1 MAKIAI
7 IKTGGK
13 QYLVKEEDKIKIEK
27 LEAEAGSKV
36 ELETLLIAD
45 GEKAEIGTPVLP
57 TKISATVVRQIR
69 TRKVTGVKYK
79 RKTRQS
85 KRFGHKQ
92 YMTEVQIDKI

>member
-1 MAKIAI
+1 MSKIAI

-13 QYLVKEEDKIKIEK
+13 QYLVSENDKIQIEK
-27 LEAEAGSKV
+27 LAAEVGSQV
-36 ELETLLIAD
+36 ELETLLVAD
-45 GEKAEIGTPVLP
+45 GDQVEIGTPVLGNKV
-57 TKISATVVRQIR
+57 TATAIRQLR

-92 YMTEVQIDKI
+92 FKTEVEITKI